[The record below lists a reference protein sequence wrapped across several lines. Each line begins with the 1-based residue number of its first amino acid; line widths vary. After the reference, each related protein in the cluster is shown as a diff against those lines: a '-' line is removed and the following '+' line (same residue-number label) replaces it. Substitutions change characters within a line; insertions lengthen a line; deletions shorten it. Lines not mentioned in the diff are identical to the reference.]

1 MKDNNSKNT
10 ADKINR
16 AEAIKKFGNYAAFAV
31 IGSFIILSPKKAQAQ
46 SPAQP
51 GSGFPSGFKRNRNK
65 K

>member
-31 IGSFIILSPKKAQAQ
+31 IGSFIILSPKK
-46 SPAQP
+46 
-51 GSGFPSGFKRNRNK
+51 GL
-65 K
+65 